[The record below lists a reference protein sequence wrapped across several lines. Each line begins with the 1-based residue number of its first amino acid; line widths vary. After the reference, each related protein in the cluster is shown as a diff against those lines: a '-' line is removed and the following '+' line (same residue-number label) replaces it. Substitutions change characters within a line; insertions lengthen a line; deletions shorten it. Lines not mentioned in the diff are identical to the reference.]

1 MANNVCTVVFAKIV
15 LEEAA
20 LHTSRTVAVHSV
32 QVNGKET
39 KNVVLVTQVNKIG
52 YIPHG

>member
-32 QVNGKET
+32 RVNGKET
-39 KNVVLVTQVNKIG
+39 KNVTQVNKIG